1 MIHIESVSKFL
12 SELQA
17 LGGNKEFFF
26 RGENREF
33 SKRSPSIYQ
42 KEQLV
47 KNSDKYYSRLIAEN
61 PSALRSNPFETL
73 SNLQHYGART
83 RLLDITSNPLI
94 ALFFAV
100 IEPMMNPDMSMYMNQ
115 RILNLIRII
124 QR

>member
-17 LGGNKEFFF
+17 LGGNKEFF

-47 KNSDKYYSRLIAEN
+47 KIATN
-61 PSALRSNPFETL
+61 
-73 SNLQHYGART
+73 
-83 RLLDITSNPLI
+83 
-94 ALFFAV
+94 
-100 IEPMMNPDMSMYMNQ
+100 
-115 RILNLIRII
+115 II
-124 QR
+124 VD